1 MNIVPKT
8 GSKYSRGKHF
18 LSLDSISA
26 AVMFFCSFPTL
37 GRCVEV
43 PGLGIAQQ
51 VIFIVG
57 KATEEEGTANQD
69 NSGCPPEAIGPVID
83 ASDSRVE
90 VKVKG
95 LSVLHRV
102 NYQGDDLEHSSQG
115 QKASDYSQEDK
126 HLGSTEGK
134 EGEDEADHQDD
145 ETAEQHSGGCPSPSI
160 RHEAVADI
168 S

>member
-8 GSKYSRGKHF
+8 GSKYSGENSSF
-18 LSLDSISA
+18 SGICLSSSDVLR
-26 AVMFFCSFPTL
+26 SFPTL

-57 KATEEEGTANQD
+57 EATEEEGTADQD
-69 NSGCPPEAIGPVID
+69 NSGCPPEAVGPVID
-83 ASDSRVE
+83 VSDSRVE

-102 NYQGDDLEHSSQG
+102 NYQGDDLEHS
-115 QKASDYSQEDK
+115 
-126 HLGSTEGK
+126 
-134 EGEDEADHQDD
+134 
-145 ETAEQHSGGCPSPSI
+145 
-160 RHEAVADI
+160 
-168 S
+168 